1 MMNLHFKVI
10 VLCLFSFFIVEST
23 QAQVLRKLRQKAERA
38 IDKAVDKAIDKELG
52 LDKDNNNSTN
62 STNNSD
68 NPSASGRGTKLTPPN
83 VSQHIQDANTA
94 VASENY
100 TTAKFEIQQ
109 AILGVELEIGYKILE
124 NLPSNING
132 MSFDESNDQVS
143 SSGYGFVGFTVGR
156 SYEGNGK
163 VLNFSIVSNNVL
175 VSAYGSAMTNA
186 SYSSSE
192 GEQKTV
198 NIDGNK
204 GILRFE
210 NGNYELGIPLG
221 QSSIILFDCDGFVDE
236 NEVINAAKLF
246 KINEIKQQLGEQ

>member
-1 MMNLHFKVI
+1 MNLHFKVLL
-10 VLCLFSFFIVEST
+10 LCLSSFFIIEST
-23 QAQVLRKLRQKAERA
+23 QAQVLRKLRQKAEQA

-52 LDKDNNNSTN
+52 LDRGNNNSTN
-62 STNNSD
+62 STD
-68 NPSASGRGTKLTPPN
+68 NPTAAGRGTKLTPPN

-94 VASENY
+94 VANQNY
-100 TTAKFEIQQ
+100 TSAKFEIQQ

-124 NLPSNING
+124 NLPNTIDG
-132 MSFDESNDQVS
+132 MSFDENNDQVS

-156 SYEGNGK
+156 SYEGSGK
-163 VLNFSIVSNNVL
+163 VLNFGIVSNNVL
-175 VSAYGSAMTNA
+175 VSAYGSAMTNS

-198 NIDGNK
+198 NMDGNR
-204 GILRFE
+204 GVLRFE

-221 QSSIILFDCDGFVDE
+221 QTSIIIFDCDGFANE

-246 KINEIKQQLGEQ
+246 KINEIKQLLGEQ